1 MERGRIQ
8 LVGVDEEPE
17 HSFAQTLRSAGYR
30 VTCSPRIV
38 RDAGAQILLVFGPSM
53 VENCR
58 LARSVYP
65 MAQVIACI
73 EGEQESEA
81 GEFLAAGA
89 DDVIMLTPVMPPRSA
104 LLARIR
110 AGMAHVELRYRIEH
124 DRQLA
129 ELLEQVMIAL
139 AEAELDPIEGL
150 FDVAVKLAEFFC
162 YDRCTVLVVGTGDPN
177 TIYVAAA
184 SDEPSLTRWPL
195 DLRKYPE
202 LRAVLDGREPV
213 YISDVAASPL
223 LGEHAVVA
231 AMRGGRCQL
240 LLPLVTERGADGVLW
255 LRSVVPRPPP
265 DRSMLRLLKMIARM
279 VSISLRDARLEM
291 LRESTQVTSWA
302 QVRQRRVQAL
312 DQYRDFFESAADGM
326 LVVDRSGEVLYVN
339 RAAEQ
344 LTGFSRTGLV
354 GRQVGEVVSEEQRP
368 MLADAIEQ
376 AVAGLHLTGFDLQL
390 LTTSGEPLRVSVSTS
405 RVVADEDT
413 SVVTLTFRDVTLAR
427 LLEEEL
433 RKTKEFLERLIDSTV
448 DAIIAA
454 DVRGRVMIFNRGA
467 ELLFGYKA
475 EEIVH
480 RMPVWKLYPEGEAK
494 RVMAELRSEEHGGV
508 GRLLPTRRE
517 IVTRDGQLVP
527 VMLSASIIYEDGRP
541 VATVGILN
549 DMRDRLS
556 IEQRLAQAQQKLLV
570 TEKQALIADLAGTA
584 AHELNQPLTS
594 VMGYAE
600 LLKKRLPPDD
610 PSYRAVDT
618 ILTEA
623 ERMAAIVRKIGKIT
637 RYETKPYIGSTNI
650 LDLDKSVTEG

>member
-8 LVGVDEEPE
+8 LVGVEEEAE

-30 VTCSPRIV
+30 VTCSSRIV
-38 RDAGAQILLVFGPSM
+38 RDAGAQILLVFGPNM
-53 VENCR
+53 VETCR
-58 LARSVYP
+58 LGRSVYP
-65 MAQVIACI
+65 MSQVIACI
-73 EGEQESEA
+73 EGEQESAA

-89 DDVIMLTPVMPPRSA
+89 DDVIMLTPVMPPRAA

-162 YDRCTVLVVGTGDPN
+162 YDRCTVLVLGTGDPN

-184 SDEPSLTRWPL
+184 SDEPALTRWPL

-265 DRSMLRLLKMIARM
+265 DRAMLRLLKMIARM

-454 DVRGRVMIFNRGA
+454 DIRGRVMIFNRGA

-475 EEIVH
+475 EEVIH
-480 RMPVWKLYPEGEAK
+480 RMPVWRLYPEGEAK
-494 RVMAELRSEEHGGV
+494 RVMIELRSEEHGGV

-517 IVTRDGQLVP
+517 IITRDGQLVP

-556 IEQRLAQAQQKLLV
+556 IEQRLAQAQQKLLA

-618 ILTEA
+618 ILCEA

-650 LDLDKSVTEG
+650 LDLDKSVNEG

>member
-1 MERGRIQ
+1 VDRGRIQ
-8 LVGVDEEPE
+8 LVGVEEEPE

-30 VTCSPRIV
+30 VTCSSRIL
-38 RDAGAQILLVFGPSM
+38 RDAGAQVLLVFGPNM
-53 VENCR
+53 VETCR

-65 MAQVIACI
+65 MSQVIACI
-73 EGEQESEA
+73 EGEQESAA

-150 FDVAVKLAEFFC
+150 FEVAVKLAEFFC
-162 YDRCTVLVVGTGDPN
+162 YDRCTVLVLGTGDPN

-213 YISDVAASPL
+213 YIGDVAASPL

-265 DRSMLRLLKMIARM
+265 DRAMLRLLKMIARM

-390 LTTSGEPLRVSVSTS
+390 LTTSGEPLRVSISTS

-454 DVRGRVMIFNRGA
+454 DIRGRVMLFNRGA
-467 ELLFGYKA
+467 EQLFGYKA
-475 EEIVH
+475 EEIIH

-527 VMLSASIIYEDGRP
+527 VMLSASIIYEDGKP

-618 ILTEA
+618 ILHEA

-650 LDLDKSVTEG
+650 LDLDKSATEG

>member
-8 LVGVDEEPE
+8 LVGVEEEPE

-30 VTCSPRIV
+30 VTCSSRIL
-38 RDAGAQILLVFGPSM
+38 RDAAAQILLVFGPNM
-53 VENCR
+53 VETCR

-73 EGEQESEA
+73 EGEQESAA

-110 AGMAHVELRYRIEH
+110 AGMAHVELRYRTEH

-150 FDVAVKLAEFFC
+150 FEVAVKLAEFFC
-162 YDRCTVLVVGTGDPN
+162 YDRCTVLVLGTGDPN

-213 YISDVAASPL
+213 YIGDVAGSPL

-265 DRSMLRLLKMIARM
+265 DRAMLRLLKMIARM

-312 DQYRDFFESAADGM
+312 EQYRDFFESAADGM

-390 LTTSGEPLRVSVSTS
+390 LTTSGEPLRVSISTS

-454 DVRGRVMIFNRGA
+454 DIRGRVMIFNSGA

-475 EEIVH
+475 DEVVH

-494 RVMAELRSEEHGGV
+494 RVMVELRSEEHGGV

-527 VMLSASIIYEDGRP
+527 VMLSASIIYEDGKP

-610 PSYRAVDT
+610 PSFRAVDT
-618 ILTEA
+618 ILGEA
-623 ERMAAIVRKIGKIT
+623 ERMAAIVRRIGKIT